1 MSSKYLQL
9 SPQWLWGLVPTI
21 AVSWRPASST
31 RVVAKDPLY
40 LNCYMSIY
48 VPTTFSIVVAR
59 VCGLYR
65 PLLLNFFLYFFFS
78 MVFLRKLFFAQSFK
92 IAFFLL
98 SSSQSY
104 CCCIFFLNFFS
115 PTINYLIF
123 IFFDFS
129 FIICTS
135 YGTWTICEFL

>member
-1 MSSKYLQL
+1 MSSIYLQL

-92 IAFFLL
+92 FAFFLL
-98 SSSQSY
+98 SLPLNL
-104 CCCIFFLNFFS
+104 IVVVFFLIFLAPQIIIWFLFS
-115 PTINYLIF
+115 ST
-123 IFFDFS
+123 
-129 FIICTS
+129 
-135 YGTWTICEFL
+135 FLL